1 MFANKQ
7 TNGWLSMNT
16 SDKIMCVDEA
26 YSITTTVN
34 CDGPVARNVFAL
46 KKYDSGKPSIFD
58 NKENI
63 LMYGQ

>member
-1 MFANKQ
+1 
-7 TNGWLSMNT
+7 MNT